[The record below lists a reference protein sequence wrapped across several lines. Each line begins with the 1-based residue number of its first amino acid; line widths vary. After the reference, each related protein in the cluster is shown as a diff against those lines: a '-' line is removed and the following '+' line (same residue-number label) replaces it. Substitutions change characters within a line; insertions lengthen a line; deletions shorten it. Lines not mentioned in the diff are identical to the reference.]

1 MAYWEPFAFK
11 LLSRAR
17 STRGMQHL
25 FTREHAKLAIRIE
38 QKKEKQR
45 KENFRAHLHKINS
58 ILETI

>member
-1 MAYWEPFAFK
+1 
-11 LLSRAR
+11 
-17 STRGMQHL
+17 MQHL

-38 QKKEKQR
+38 RKKDKE